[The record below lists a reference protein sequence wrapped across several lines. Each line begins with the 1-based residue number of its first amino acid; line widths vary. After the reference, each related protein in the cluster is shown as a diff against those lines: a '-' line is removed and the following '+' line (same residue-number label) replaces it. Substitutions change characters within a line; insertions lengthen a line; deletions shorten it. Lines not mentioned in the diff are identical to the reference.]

1 ERLPLPTVVMSSRS
15 SWRRRW
21 FERLN
26 QARLRRFQHRPVIR
40 LALHPV
46 DLRHPESRA
55 FWRRTIDALSEQR
68 RCVSKAQWLMENER
82 LPASG
87 SESL

>member
-1 ERLPLPTVVMSSRS
+1 MSSRS
-15 SWRRRW
+15 SWRRRV

-26 QARLRRFQHRPVIR
+26 QARLRRFQQQPVIR

-46 DLRHPESRA
+46 DLRYSESRG

-68 RCVSKAQWLMENER
+68 RCVSKAQWLLEHEH

>member
-1 ERLPLPTVVMSSRS
+1 MSSRS
-15 SWRRRW
+15 AWRRHC

-26 QARLRRFQHRPVIR
+26 EARLRRFQHRSVIR

-46 DLRHPESRA
+46 DLRHPESRD
-55 FWRRTIDALSEQR
+55 FWRRTIDTLSEQR
-68 RCVSKAQWLMENER
+68 RCVTKSQWLMENEH

-87 SESL
+87 SESP